1 VYGIIYK
8 ATGPGGKVYV
18 GQTTY
23 SLKKRRSNHKFMSLK
38 GDHRNVF
45 QIALLDEGFDNFTW
59 EQIDTAETA
68 EELNNKEME
77 WIAFY
82 KANDPQYGYNIS
94 KGGPGTGYSPSE
106 KTRKKVSEALKGK
119 PAWNRGR
126 IGVYTE
132 EQLKHM
138 SKAQKGR
145 IITDEHRH
153 KISIAHIGIQNHCT
167 ISEETARMIKK
178 DLLNGMRICDAQKK
192 YNVSRKIAA
201 DIKHGFSWGSLSVS
215 CQGRRD
221 PRSL

>member
-1 VYGIIYK
+1 M
-8 ATGPGGKVYV
+8 
-18 GQTTY
+18 
-23 SLKKRRSNHKFMSLK
+23 KKDLRT
-38 GDHRNVF
+38 VF
-45 QIALLDEGFDNFTW
+45 QGALLEHGFDTFTW
-59 EQIDTAETA
+59 EQIDMAETA
-68 EELNNKEME
+68 EELNNKEIE

-94 KGGPGTGYSPSE
+94 KGGPGRGCRPSE
-106 KTRKKVSEALKGK
+106 ETRKKMSESLKGK

-126 IGVYTE
+126 TGVYTE
-132 EQLKHM
+132 EQLKRM

-167 ISEETARMIKK
+167 ISEETARMIKS

-201 DIKHGFSWGSLSVS
+201 DIKYGLSWGWLNVS
-215 CQGRRD
+215 
-221 PRSL
+221 

>member
-1 VYGIIYK
+1 MTYGIIYK
-8 ATGPGGKVYV
+8 VTGPTGKVYI
-18 GQTTY
+18 GQTTQT
-23 SLKKRRSNHKFMSLK
+23 LVQRKKCHYFRATKKDLRT
-38 GDHRNVF
+38 VF
-45 QIALLDEGFDNFTW
+45 QGALLEFGFSAFIW

-82 KANDPQYGYNIS
+82 KANDPRHGYNIS

-106 KTRKKVSEALKGK
+106 ETRKKISEGNKGK
-119 PAWNRGR
+119 SAWNRGR
-126 IGVYTE
+126 IGVYTK

-138 SKAQKGR
+138 SEAQKGR

-167 ISEETARMIKK
+167 ISEETARMIKA

-201 DIKHGFSWGSLSVS
+201 DIKYGFSWGSLNVS
-215 CQGRRD
+215 
-221 PRSL
+221 